1 MVDYVALASIIISV
15 VSALG
20 GLATAIHFKLNSN
33 CCSCCSCEAYERSR
47 SSSRINSLKKHE
59 TKETAIEV
67 QPNQSLA

>member
-1 MVDYVALASIIISV
+1 MVDYVALGAIIISV

-20 GLATAIHFKLNSN
+20 GLFTAIHFKLNSN

-47 SSSRINSLKKHE
+47 SNSRINTLRKYE
-59 TKETAIEV
+59 TKETSIEI